1 MLLRKQPRQREDIM
15 QVAPTGEFQI
25 GGGAGWVAEQV
36 REGIADARVAMELTA
51 LDWNNDPYVGPHPRE
66 AALAAAREAA
76 AHLTDALGVE
86 APQDAIDETRR
97 ALEEIGA
104 AIYALERLGG
114 RPPFVPITKPT
125 GHFEGA
131 LAMLEQVETGLRHAT
146 VGFG

>member
-1 MLLRKQPRQREDIM
+1 M
-15 QVAPTGEFQI
+15 QVMQTGATGEWQI
-25 GGGAGWVAEQV
+25 GGGAGFVADQV
-36 REGIADARVAMELTA
+36 REGMADAKVALELTA
-51 LDWNNDPYVGPHPRE
+51 MDWNEDPHVGPHPRE

-97 ALEEIGA
+97 ALEEIGV
-104 AIYALERLGG
+104 AIRTLEKLGG
-114 RPPFVPITKPT
+114 RPPFMPIQKPT

-131 LAMLEQVETGLRHAT
+131 LKMLEKVEEGLRHAT